1 MVDTAPARSAARP
14 AGAAAPTDADA
25 APAPGVVTEGAPK
38 PDATGDP
45 AGGTPTAGTDTDVQI
60 DVAVVQQL
68 LLGRWADDRRISRRL
83 ALDPAMH
90 KIEGMAYADARAR
103 TLDQLRIL
111 VDAGAIQRPYPEEFG
126 GQSNHGG
133 NLAAFEELTTA
144 DPSMQ
149 IKAGVQWGLFGSAV
163 HHLGTERNHR
173 EFLPGIVSFD
183 VPGCFAMT
191 ETGHGSDVQSIA
203 TRATY
208 DPETQEFEMHTPFRG
223 AWKDY
228 IGNAAL
234 HGKAA
239 VVFAKLVTQGV
250 DHGVHAFYV
259 PLRDADGAFLPGV
272 GGEDD
277 GYKGGLNG
285 IDNGRL
291 HFDHVRVPRTNL
303 LNRYGDVAE
312 DGTYSSPI
320 ASPGRRFFTMLGT
333 LVQGRVSLDGAAV
346 VAQKIGLQIALTY
359 AAQRRQF
366 PTGDGTEGVLLDY
379 GRHQRR
385 LIPRLATVFAQS
397 FAHEQ
402 LLRTFDDVFSG
413 RQDTPERR
421 EDLETQAA
429 AFKSMSTWSALDAL
443 QECREACGGA
453 GFLAENR
460 LTGLRAD
467 LDVYVTFEGDNT
479 VLLQLVGK
487 RLLTEFRAKAPKDPA
502 ATARFAA
509 SIAAGKLADA
519 SGVRRIGQSV
529 ADRGSLARSVADLRD
544 AGSQRAL
551 LAGRVETM
559 VAEIGMRLASAGKDR
574 ARAARLLNRSQHELI
589 EAAKAHAEL
598 MQWDAFADALEQVP
612 EGDTRRVLVWLRDL
626 FALGLLE
633 QHLDWYLVHGRL
645 SAQRA
650 RAVSAGVDR
659 LVARLRPIVPR
670 LLETFGY
677 EDGHVRA
684 PIALGEEQARQD
696 EAAAWFAAEA
706 AAGRL
711 PEQEKKPRA

>member
-1 MVDTAPARSAARP
+1 MVDTAPVHSTNTP
-14 AGAAAPTDADA
+14 KADA
-25 APAPGVVTEGAPK
+25 A
-38 PDATGDP
+38 GDP
-45 AGGTPTAGTDTDVQI
+45 AAGTPAGGTDTDVRI
-60 DVAVVQQL
+60 DVDLLAEH
-68 LLGRWADDRRISRRL
+68 LLGRWAEDRRISRQL

-90 KIEGMAYADARAR
+90 KIEGMPYADARGR
-103 TLDQLRIL
+103 TLDQLRTL

-133 NLAAFEELTTA
+133 NLAAFEELVTA

-203 TRATY
+203 TTATY
-208 DPETQEFEMHTPFRG
+208 DPDAQEFEIHTPFRG

-259 PLRDADGAFLPGV
+259 PLRDADGTFLPGV

-397 FAHEQ
+397 FAHEK

-413 RQDTPERR
+413 REDTPQRR

-429 AFKSMSTWSALDAL
+429 AFKSMSTWSALDTL

-487 RLLTEFRAKAPKDPA
+487 RLLTDFRARAPKDPA
-502 ATARFAA
+502 STAKFVASQAAT
-509 SIAAGKLADA
+509 KLADA
-519 SGVRRIGQSV
+519 TGIRRLGQAV
-529 ADRGSLARSVADLRD
+529 ADRGSLAASVTDLQDAKTQRD
-544 AGSQRAL
+544 L
-551 LAGRVETM
+551 LAGRVDTM
-559 VAEIGMRLASAGKDR
+559 VTEIGLRLASAGKDR
-574 ARAARLLNRSQHELI
+574 ARGALLLNRSQHELI

-598 MQWDAFADALEQVP
+598 MQWDAFTEAIDEVP
-612 EGDTRRVLVWLRDL
+612 PGDTRRVLVWLRDL

-633 QHLDWYLVHGRL
+633 QHLDWYLMHGRIT
-645 SAQRA
+645 AQRA
-650 RAVSAGVDR
+650 RAVSAYIDR
-659 LVARLRPIVPR
+659 LVARVRPVIPQ
-670 LLETFGY
+670 LLESFGY
-677 EDGHVRA
+677 EPGHVRA

-696 EAAAWFAAEA
+696 EARAWFAAEA

-711 PEQEKKPRA
+711 PEQEKKPRP

>member
-1 MVDTAPARSAARP
+1 MVDTAPAPDTRTTP
-14 AGAAAPTDADA
+14 GTPKADA
-25 APAPGVVTEGAPK
+25 A
-38 PDATGDP
+38 GDP
-45 AGGTPTAGTDTDVQI
+45 AAGTPTGGTDTDVRI
-60 DVAVVQQL
+60 DTELLGEL
-68 LLGRWADDRRISRRL
+68 LLGRWAEDRRESRRL

-90 KIEGMAYADARAR
+90 KIEGMPLADHRAR
-103 TLDQLRIL
+103 TLDQLRLL
-111 VDAGAIQRPYPEEFG
+111 VDAGAIQRPYPAEYG
-126 GQSNHGG
+126 GQDNHGG

-149 IKAGVQWGLFGSAV
+149 IKAGVQWGLFASAV

-173 EFLPGIVSFD
+173 EFLPGIVQFD

-203 TRATY
+203 TSATY
-208 DPETQEFEMHTPFRG
+208 DPETQEFVVHTPFRG

-239 VVFAKLVTQGV
+239 VVFAKLVTAGV

-259 PLRDADGAFLPGV
+259 PIRDDAGDFLPGV

-277 GYKGGLNG
+277 GVKGGLNG

-291 HFDHVRVPRTNL
+291 HFDHVRIPRTNL

-359 AAQRRQF
+359 SMQRRQF

-397 FAHEQ
+397 FAHEV

-413 RQDTPERR
+413 REDTPARR

-429 AFKSMSTWSALDAL
+429 AFKSMSTWSALDTL

-460 LTGLRAD
+460 LTGLRSD

-487 RLLTEFRAKAPKDPA
+487 RLLTDFRAKAPKDPTSTAKFVAAQA
-502 ATARFAA
+502 AT
-509 SIAAGKLADA
+509 KLADA
-519 SGVRRIGQSV
+519 SGLRRLGQVVS
-529 ADRGSLARSVADLRD
+529 DRGSLAASVTDLQD
-544 AGSQRAL
+544 PASQRAL
-551 LAGRVETM
+551 LAGRVDTM
-559 VAEIGMRLASAGKDR
+559 VTEIGMRIAAAGKDR

-598 MQWDAFADALEQVP
+598 MQWDAFTNALDEVP

-633 QHLDWYLVHGRL
+633 QHRDWYLMHGRL
-645 SAQRA
+645 TAQRA
-650 RAVSAGVDR
+650 RAVSAYIDR
-659 LVARLRPIVPR
+659 LVARLRPIVPQ
-670 LLETFGY
+670 LLDSFGY
-677 EDGHVRA
+677 EPGHVRA
-684 PIALGEEQARQD
+684 PIALGAEQARQD
-696 EAAAWFAAEA
+696 EARAWYAAEA

>member
-1 MVDTAPARSAARP
+1 MVDTAPAHSTPKASTP
-14 AGAAAPTDADA
+14 KADA
-25 APAPGVVTEGAPK
+25 A
-38 PDATGDP
+38 GDP
-45 AGGTPTAGTDTDVQI
+45 AAGTPVGSTAADVHI
-60 DVAVVQQL
+60 DVDLVAEL
-68 LLGRWADDRRISRRL
+68 LLGRWAEDRRISRRL

-90 KIEGMAYADARAR
+90 KIEGMPYADARSR

-111 VDAGAIQRPYPEEFG
+111 VEAGAIQRPYPAEFG
-126 GQSNHGG
+126 GQDNHGG

-203 TRATY
+203 TSATY
-208 DPETQEFEMHTPFRG
+208 DPETQEFVIHTPFRG

-259 PLRDADGAFLPGV
+259 PIRDAEGTFLPGV

-312 DGTYSSPI
+312 DGTYTSPI

-359 AAQRRQF
+359 AMERRQF

-397 FAHEQ
+397 FAHEK

-413 RQDTPERR
+413 REDTPQRR

-429 AFKSMSTWSALDAL
+429 AFKAMSTWSALDTL

-487 RLLTEFRAKAPKDPA
+487 RLLTEFRARAPKDAASTARFVA
-502 ATARFAA
+502 ATAA
-509 SIAAGKLADA
+509 SKLADA
-519 SGVRRIGQSV
+519 AGIRRLEQTL
-529 ADRGSLARSVADLRD
+529 ADRGSLAASVSDLQD
-544 AGSQRAL
+544 ATTQREL
-551 LAGRVETM
+551 LAGRVDTM
-559 VAEIGMRLASAGKDR
+559 VTEIGMRLASAGKDR
-574 ARAARLLNRSQHELI
+574 ARAAQLLNRSQHELI
-589 EAAKAHAEL
+589 EASKAHAEL
-598 MQWDAFADALEQVP
+598 MQWDAFTDAIDEVP
-612 EGDTRRVLVWLRDL
+612 EGDTRRVLVWLRDM

-645 SAQRA
+645 TAQRA
-650 RAVSAGVDR
+650 RAVSAYIDR
-659 LVARLRPIVPR
+659 LVARVRPVVPQ

-677 EDGHVRA
+677 EPGHVRA
-684 PIALGEEQARQD
+684 PIALGAERARQE
-696 EAAAWFAAEA
+696 EARAWSAAEA

-711 PEQEKKPRA
+711 PEQEKKPRP

>member
-1 MVDTAPARSAARP
+1 MVDTAPVHSTNTP
-14 AGAAAPTDADA
+14 KADA
-25 APAPGVVTEGAPK
+25 A
-38 PDATGDP
+38 GDP
-45 AGGTPTAGTDTDVQI
+45 AAGTPAGGTDTDVRI
-60 DVAVVQQL
+60 DVDLLAEH
-68 LLGRWADDRRISRRL
+68 LLGRWAEDRRISRRL

-90 KIEGMAYADARAR
+90 KIEGMPYADARGR
-103 TLDQLRIL
+103 TLDQLRTL
-111 VDAGAIQRPYPEEFG
+111 VDAGAIQRPYPAEFG

-133 NLAAFEELTTA
+133 NLAAFEELVTA

-203 TRATY
+203 TTATY
-208 DPETQEFEMHTPFRG
+208 DPDTQEFEIHTPFRG

-312 DGTYSSPI
+312 DGTYSSSI

-366 PTGDGTEGVLLDY
+366 PTGDGTEGFLLDY

-397 FAHEQ
+397 FAHEK

-413 RQDTPERR
+413 REDTPQRR

-429 AFKSMSTWSALDAL
+429 AFKSMSTWSALDTL

-487 RLLTEFRAKAPKDPA
+487 RLLTDFRAKAPKDPA
-502 ATARFAA
+502 STAKFVAAQAAT
-509 SIAAGKLADA
+509 KLADA
-519 SGVRRIGQSV
+519 TGIRRLGQAV
-529 ADRGSLARSVADLRD
+529 ADRGSLAASVTDLQDAKTQRD
-544 AGSQRAL
+544 L
-551 LAGRVETM
+551 LAGRVDTM
-559 VAEIGMRLASAGKDR
+559 VTEIGLRLASAGQDR
-574 ARAARLLNRSQHELI
+574 ARGALLLNRSQHELI

-598 MQWDAFADALEQVP
+598 MQWDAFTEAIDEVP
-612 EGDTRRVLVWLRDL
+612 PGDTRRVLVWLRDL

-633 QHLDWYLVHGRL
+633 QHLDWYLMHGRIT
-645 SAQRA
+645 AQRA
-650 RAVSAGVDR
+650 RAVSAYIDR
-659 LVARLRPIVPR
+659 LVSRVRPVIPQ
-670 LLETFGY
+670 LLDSFGY
-677 EDGHVRA
+677 EPGHVRA

-696 EAAAWFAAEA
+696 EARAWFAAEA

-711 PEQEKKPRA
+711 PEQEKKPRP

>member
-1 MVDTAPARSAARP
+1 MVDTAPVHSTNTP
-14 AGAAAPTDADA
+14 KADA
-25 APAPGVVTEGAPK
+25 H
-38 PDATGDP
+38 GDP
-45 AGGTPTAGTDTDVQI
+45 AAGTPTGGTDTDVRI
-60 DVAVVQQL
+60 DVDLLAEH
-68 LLGRWADDRRISRRL
+68 LLGRWAEDRRISRRL
-83 ALDPAMH
+83 ALDPALH
-90 KIEGMAYADARAR
+90 KIEGQPVPEHRAR
-103 TLDQLRIL
+103 VLDQLRIL
-111 VDAGAIQRPYPEEFG
+111 VDAGAIQRPYPAEFG
-126 GQSNHGG
+126 GADNHGG
-133 NLAAFEELTTA
+133 NLAAFEELVTA

-149 IKAGVQWGLFGSAV
+149 IKAGVQWGLFASAV

-173 EFLPGIVSFD
+173 EFLPGIIAFD

-203 TRATY
+203 TSATY
-208 DPETQEFEMHTPFRG
+208 DAETQEFVVHTPFRG

-239 VVFAKLVTQGV
+239 VVFAKLVTAGV

-259 PLRDADGAFLPGV
+259 PLRDADGGFLPGV

-277 GYKGGLNG
+277 GVKGGLNG

-291 HFDHVRVPRTNL
+291 WFDHVRIPRTNL

-366 PTGDGTEGVLLDY
+366 PAGDGTEGVLLDY

-397 FAHEQ
+397 FAHEK

-413 RQDTPERR
+413 REDTPERR

-429 AFKSMSTWSALDAL
+429 AFKSLSTWSALDTL
-443 QECREACGGA
+443 QEAREACGGA

-502 ATARFAA
+502 ATAKFVAA
-509 SIAAGKLADA
+509 QAATKLADA
-519 SGVRRIGQSV
+519 TGLRRIGQAV
-529 ADRGSLARSVADLRD
+529 ADRGSLAASVTDLQDPRVQRD
-544 AGSQRAL
+544 L
-551 LAGRVETM
+551 LAGRVDTM
-559 VAEIGMRLASAGKDR
+559 VTEIGMRLASAGKDR
-574 ARAARLLNRSQHELI
+574 ARGALLLNRSQHELI
-589 EAAKAHAEL
+589 EAATAHAQL
-598 MQWDAFADALEQVP
+598 MQWDAFTDAIDEVP

-633 QHLDWYLVHGRL
+633 DHLDWYLLHGRIT
-645 SAQRA
+645 AQRA
-650 RAVSAGVDR
+650 RAVSAYIDR
-659 LVARLRPIVPR
+659 LVARVRPVVPQ
-670 LLETFGY
+670 LLDSFGY
-677 EDGHVRA
+677 ESGHVRA
-684 PIALGEEQARQD
+684 PIALGAEQARQD
-696 EAAAWFAAEA
+696 EARAWFAAEA

-711 PEQEKKPRA
+711 PEQEKKPKP

>member
-1 MVDTAPARSAARP
+1 MVDTAPAHSTPKASTP
-14 AGAAAPTDADA
+14 KADA
-25 APAPGVVTEGAPK
+25 A
-38 PDATGDP
+38 GDP
-45 AGGTPTAGTDTDVQI
+45 AAGTPVGSTAAGVRIDTDL
-60 DVAVVQQL
+60 VAEL
-68 LLGRWADDRRISRRL
+68 LLGRWAEDRRISRRL

-90 KIEGMAYADARAR
+90 KIEGMPYADARSR

-111 VDAGAIQRPYPEEFG
+111 VEAGAIQRPYPPEFG
-126 GQSNHGG
+126 GQDNHGG

-173 EFLPGIVSFD
+173 EFLPGIVSFE

-203 TRATY
+203 TSATY
-208 DPETQEFEMHTPFRG
+208 DPDTQEFVIHTPFRG

-234 HGKAA
+234 HGRAA

-259 PLRDADGAFLPGV
+259 PIRDTEGVFLPGV

-359 AAQRRQF
+359 AMERRQF

-397 FAHEQ
+397 FAHEK

-413 RQDTPERR
+413 REDTPQRR

-429 AFKSMSTWSALDAL
+429 AFKAMSTWSALDTL

-487 RLLTEFRAKAPKDPA
+487 RLLTEFRSRAPKDAASTARFVA
-502 ATARFAA
+502 ATAA
-509 SIAAGKLADA
+509 SKLADA
-519 SGVRRIGQSV
+519 AGIRRLEQTL
-529 ADRGSLARSVADLRD
+529 ADRGSLAASVTDLQD
-544 AGSQRAL
+544 PVTQREL
-551 LAGRVETM
+551 LAGRVDTM
-559 VAEIGMRLASAGKDR
+559 VTEIGMRIARAGKDR
-574 ARAARLLNRSQHELI
+574 ERAALLLNRSQHELI
-589 EAAKAHAEL
+589 EASKAHAEL
-598 MQWDAFADALEQVP
+598 MQWDAFTEALDEVP

-645 SAQRA
+645 TAQRA
-650 RAVSAGVDR
+650 RAVSAYIDR
-659 LVARLRPIVPR
+659 LVARVRPIVPQ
-670 LLETFGY
+670 LLETFAY
-677 EDGHVRA
+677 EPGHVRA
-684 PIALGEEQARQD
+684 PIALGAERERQEEAR
-696 EAAAWFAAEA
+696 AWFAAEA

-711 PEQEKKPRA
+711 PEQEKKPRP

>member
-1 MVDTAPARSAARP
+1 MVDTAPVHS
-14 AGAAAPTDADA
+14 TN
-25 APAPGVVTEGAPK
+25 TPK
-38 PDATGDP
+38 ADATGDP
-45 AGGTPTAGTDTDVQI
+45 AAGTPVGGTDTDVRI
-60 DVAVVQQL
+60 DVDL
-68 LLGRWADDRRISRRL
+68 LGEHLLGRWAEDRRISRRL

-90 KIEGMAYADARAR
+90 KVEGMPYADARAR

-126 GQSNHGG
+126 GSSNHGG

-173 EFLPGIVSFD
+173 EFLPGIVSFE

-208 DPETQEFEMHTPFRG
+208 DPDTEEFEIHTPFRG

-239 VVFAKLVTQGV
+239 VVFAKLVTKGV

-303 LNRYGDVAE
+303 LNRYGDVAA

-359 AAQRRQF
+359 AAERRQF

-397 FAHEQ
+397 FAHEK

-413 RQDTPERR
+413 REDTPQRR

-429 AFKSMSTWSALDAL
+429 AFKSMSTWSALDTL

-487 RLLTEFRAKAPKDPA
+487 RLLTDFRAKAPKDAASTAKFVAAQA
-502 ATARFAA
+502 AT
-509 SIAAGKLADA
+509 KLADA
-519 SGVRRIGQSV
+519 TGIRRLGQTV
-529 ADRGSLARSVADLRD
+529 ADRGSLAASVTDLQDASTQRD
-544 AGSQRAL
+544 L
-551 LAGRVETM
+551 LAGRVDTM
-559 VAEIGMRLASAGKDR
+559 VTEIGMRLASAGKDR

-598 MQWDAFADALEQVP
+598 MQWEAFTEAIDEVP
-612 EGDTRRVLVWLRDL
+612 PGDTRRVLVWLRDL

-633 QHLDWYLVHGRL
+633 QHLDWYLMHGRIT
-645 SAQRA
+645 AQRA
-650 RAVSAGVDR
+650 RAVSAYIDR
-659 LVARLRPIVPR
+659 LVARVRPVIPQ
-670 LLETFGY
+670 LLDSFGY
-677 EDGHVRA
+677 EPGHVRA
-684 PIALGEEQARQD
+684 PIALGAEQARQD
-696 EAAAWFAAEA
+696 EARAWFAAEA

-711 PEQEKKPRA
+711 PAPEKKPRA

>member
-1 MVDTAPARSAARP
+1 MVDTASAQHTGTP
-14 AGAAAPTDADA
+14 KTKQDAGARTSTNTS
-25 APAPGVVTEGAPK
+25 PGTS
-38 PDATGDP
+38 TS
-45 AGGTPTAGTDTDVQI
+45 TNTDVRI
-60 DVAVVQQL
+60 DVDMVETL
-68 LLGRWADDRRISRRL
+68 LLGRWAEDRRISRRL
-83 ALDPAMH
+83 VLDPALH
-90 KIEGMAYADARAR
+90 KTEGLNTIEHRARAFE
-103 TLDQLRIL
+103 QLQIL
-111 VDAGAIQRPYPEEFG
+111 VDAGAIQRPYPRELG
-126 GQSNHGG
+126 GQANHGG
-133 NLAAFEELTTA
+133 NLAAFEEITTA
-144 DPSMQ
+144 DPSLQ

-163 HHLGTERNHR
+163 HHLGTARNHE
-173 EFLPGIVSFD
+173 EFLPGIIGFD

-191 ETGHGSDVQSIA
+191 ETGHGSDVQNIA
-203 TRATY
+203 TSATY
-208 DPETQEFEMHTPFRG
+208 DPATQEFVVHTPFRG

-259 PLRDADGAFLPGV
+259 PLRDDDGAFLPGV

-277 GYKGGLNG
+277 GVKGGLNG

-291 HFDHVRVPRTNL
+291 HFNHVRIPRTNL

-320 ASPGRRFFTMLGT
+320 GSPGRRFFTMLGT

-359 AAQRRQF
+359 AMQRRQF
-366 PTGDGTEGVLLDY
+366 PTAGGVEGVLLDY

-413 RQDTPERR
+413 RADTPERR

-429 AFKSMSTWSALDAL
+429 AFKSLSTWSALDTL

-460 LTGLRAD
+460 LTSLRAD

-487 RLLTEFRAKAPKDPA
+487 RLLTDFRKRAPRD
-502 ATARFAA
+502 AA
-509 SIAAGKLADA
+509 STAKFVAAQVGVKLADA
-519 SGVRRIGQSV
+519 SGIRRLGQTV
-529 ADRGSLARSVADLRD
+529 ADRGSLAASVTDLHD
-544 AGSQRAL
+544 PATQRAL
-551 LAGRVETM
+551 LAGRVDTM
-559 VAEIGMRLASAGKDR
+559 VTEIGLRLNTAGKDR
-574 ARAARLLNRSQHELI
+574 ARQAVLLNRSQHELI
-589 EAAKAHAEL
+589 EAARAHAEL
-598 MQWDAFADALEQVP
+598 MQWDAFTEALAAVP

-633 QHLDWYLVHGRL
+633 QHLDWHLVHGRL

-650 RAVSAGVDR
+650 RAVSASIDR
-659 LVARLRPIVPR
+659 LVARLRPVVPQ

-677 EDGHVRA
+677 EPGHVRA

-696 EAAAWFAAEA
+696 EARAWFAAEA

>member
-1 MVDTAPARSAARP
+1 MVDTAPTTRP
-14 AGAAAPTDADA
+14 TRATTAAGAPAAGAPKADAAGDPAAGTPVAGTDADLH
-25 APAPGVVTEGAPK
+25 
-38 PDATGDP
+38 
-45 AGGTPTAGTDTDVQI
+45 I
-60 DVAVVQQL
+60 DVDLLAEH
-68 LLGRWADDRRISRRL
+68 LLGRWAEDRRISRKL
-83 ALDPAMH
+83 VLDPALH
-90 KIEGMAYADARAR
+90 KVEGLTNADHRARAF
-103 TLDQLRIL
+103 DQLRIL
-111 VDAGAIQRPYPEEFG
+111 QEAGAIQRPYPPEFG
-126 GQSNHGG
+126 GHDNHGG

-144 DPSMQ
+144 DPSLQ

-173 EFLPGIVSFD
+173 EFLPGIIDFD

-203 TRATY
+203 TSATY
-208 DPETQEFEMHTPFRG
+208 DPDTQEFVVHTPFRG

-239 VVFAKLVTQGV
+239 VVFAKLVTRGV

-259 PLRDADGAFLPGV
+259 PLRDDDGAFLPGV

-277 GYKGGLNG
+277 GVKGGLNG

-320 ASPGRRFFTMLGT
+320 DSPGRRFFTMLGT

-359 AAQRRQF
+359 AMQRRQF
-366 PTGDGTEGVLLDY
+366 PTDGGDEGVLLDY

-413 RQDTPERR
+413 RLDTPERR

-429 AFKSMSTWSALDAL
+429 AFKSMSTWYALDTL

-460 LTGLRAD
+460 LTSLRAD

-487 RLLTEFRAKAPKDPA
+487 RLLTDFRKRAPRDATSTAKFVA
-502 ATARFAA
+502 AQVGA
-509 SIAAGKLADA
+509 KLADA
-519 SGVRRIGQSV
+519 SGIRRLGQT
-529 ADRGSLARSVADLRD
+529 AKDRGSLAASVADLRD
-544 AGSQRAL
+544 PSVQREL
-551 LAGRVETM
+551 LAGRVDSM
-559 VAEIGMRLASAGKDR
+559 VTEIGMRLATAGKDR
-574 ARAARLLNRSQHELI
+574 ARAAKLLNRSQHELI

-598 MQWDAFADALEQVP
+598 MQWDAFTAAIDEVAP
-612 EGDTRRVLVWLRDL
+612 GDTRRVLVWLRDL

-633 QHLDWYLVHGRL
+633 SHLEWYLMHGRL

-650 RAVSAGVDR
+650 RAVSAYMDR
-659 LVARLRPIVPR
+659 LIARLRPLVPQ
-670 LLETFGY
+670 LLDTFGY
-677 EDGHVRA
+677 EPGHVRA

-696 EAAAWFAAEA
+696 EAHAWFAAER

>member
-1 MVDTAPARSAARP
+1 MVDTASAQH
-14 AGAAAPTDADA
+14 T
-25 APAPGVVTEGAPK
+25 
-38 PDATGDP
+38 
-45 AGGTPTAGTDTDVQI
+45 GTPKTKRDAGEDTNNSTNTSKNNNSARTSTNTDVRI
-60 DVAVVQQL
+60 DVDMVETL
-68 LLGRWADDRRISRRL
+68 LLGRWAEDRRISRRL
-83 ALDPAMH
+83 VLDPALH
-90 KIEGMAYADARAR
+90 KTEGLGTIEHRARAFE
-103 TLDQLRIL
+103 QLQIL
-111 VDAGAIQRPYPEEFG
+111 VDAGAIQRPYPRELG
-126 GQSNHGG
+126 GQDNHGG
-133 NLAAFEELTTA
+133 NLAAFEEITTA
-144 DPSMQ
+144 DPSLQ

-163 HHLGTERNHR
+163 HHLGTARNHE
-173 EFLPGIVSFD
+173 EFLPGIIGFD

-191 ETGHGSDVQSIA
+191 ETGHGSDVQNIA
-203 TRATY
+203 TSATY
-208 DPETQEFEMHTPFRG
+208 DPATQEFVVHTPFRG

-259 PLRDADGAFLPGV
+259 PLRDDDGAFLPGV

-277 GYKGGLNG
+277 GVKGGLNG

-291 HFDHVRVPRTNL
+291 HFDHVRIPRTNL

-320 ASPGRRFFTMLGT
+320 GSPGRRFFTMLGT

-359 AAQRRQF
+359 AMQRRQF
-366 PTGDGTEGVLLDY
+366 PTAGGVEGVLLDY

-413 RQDTPERR
+413 RADTPERR

-429 AFKSMSTWSALDAL
+429 AFKSLSTWSALDTL

-460 LTGLRAD
+460 LTSLRAD

-487 RLLTEFRAKAPKDPA
+487 RLLTDFRKRAPRD
-502 ATARFAA
+502 AA
-509 SIAAGKLADA
+509 STAKFVAAQVGVKLADA
-519 SGVRRIGQSV
+519 SGIRRLGQTV
-529 ADRGSLARSVADLRD
+529 ADRGSLAASVTDLHD
-544 AGSQRAL
+544 PATQRAL
-551 LAGRVETM
+551 LAGRVDTM
-559 VAEIGMRLASAGKDR
+559 VTEIGLRLNTAGKDR
-574 ARAARLLNRSQHELI
+574 ARQAVLLNRSQHELI
-589 EAAKAHAEL
+589 EAARAHAEL
-598 MQWDAFADALEQVP
+598 MQWDAFTEALDAVP

-633 QHLDWYLVHGRL
+633 QHLDWHLVHGRL

-650 RAVSAGVDR
+650 RAVSASIDR
-659 LVARLRPIVPR
+659 LVARLRPVVPQ
-670 LLETFGY
+670 LIETFGY
-677 EDGHVRA
+677 EPGHVRA

-696 EAAAWFAAEA
+696 EARAWFAAEA

>member
-1 MVDTAPARSAARP
+1 MVDIAPDRTSS
-14 AGAAAPTDADA
+14 TS
-25 APAPGVVTEGAPK
+25 APK
-38 PDATGDP
+38 PDAHGDP
-45 AGGTPTAGTDTDVQI
+45 AAGAPTGGTDTDVRL
-60 DVAVVQQL
+60 DVDLLAQH
-68 LLGRWADDRRISRRL
+68 LLGRWAEDRRISRRL
-83 ALDPAMH
+83 ALDPDMQ
-90 KIEGMAYADARAR
+90 KIEGQPVPEHRARAFG
-103 TLDQLRIL
+103 QLQVL
-111 VDAGAIQRPYPEEFG
+111 VDEGAIQRPYPEEFG

-133 NLAAFEELTTA
+133 NIAAFEELTTA
-144 DPSMQ
+144 DPSLQ

-173 EFLPGIVSFD
+173 EFLPGIISLE

-203 TRATY
+203 TTATY
-208 DPETQEFEMHTPFRG
+208 DPATEEFVVHTPFRG

-228 IGNAAL
+228 IGNAAID
-234 HGKAA
+234 GRAA

-277 GYKGGLNG
+277 GVKGGLNG

-291 HFDHVRVPRTNL
+291 HFDRVRIPRTNL
-303 LNRYGDVAE
+303 LNRYGDVAA
-312 DGTYSSPI
+312 DGTYTSPI
-320 ASPGRRFFTMLGT
+320 PSPGRRFFTMLGT

-346 VAQKIGLQIALTY
+346 VAQKLGLQIALTY
-359 AAQRRQF
+359 AMQRRQF

-397 FAHEQ
+397 FAHER

-413 RQDTPERR
+413 REDTPERR

-429 AFKSMSTWSALDAL
+429 AFKSLSTWTALDTL

-460 LTGLRAD
+460 ITGLRAD

-487 RLLTEFRAKAPKDPA
+487 RLLTEFRARAPKDAASTAKFVATQA
-502 ATARFAA
+502 AT
-509 SIAAGKLADA
+509 KLADA
-519 SGVRRIGQSV
+519 SGLRRLGQTV
-529 ADRGSLARSVADLRD
+529 VDRGSLAASVTDLRD
-544 AGSQRAL
+544 PRTQRDL

-559 VAEIGMRLASAGKDR
+559 VAGIGMRIARAGKDR
-574 ARAARLLNRSQHELI
+574 AKAALLLNRSQHELI
-589 EAAKAHAEL
+589 EASRAHAEL
-598 MQWDAFADALEQVP
+598 MQWEAFTDAIDEVP

-633 QHLDWYLVHGRL
+633 QHLEWYLMNGRL

-650 RAVSAGVDR
+650 RAVSAYIDR
-659 LVARLRPIVPR
+659 LVARLRPVVPQ
-670 LLETFGY
+670 LLASFGY
-677 EDGHVRA
+677 EQGHVRA
-684 PIALGEEQARQD
+684 AIASGAEQERQD
-696 EAAAWFAAEA
+696 EARAWVAAER

-711 PEQEKKPRA
+711 PEQEKKPRP

>member
-1 MVDTAPARSAARP
+1 MVDTAPARPSS
-14 AGAAAPTDADA
+14 TTA
-25 APAPGVVTEGAPK
+25 APATDAPN
-38 PDATGDP
+38 ASAAGDP
-45 AGGTPTAGTDTDVQI
+45 AAGTPVGSTDTDVRI
-60 DVAVVQQL
+60 DTTLLGEL
-68 LLGRWADDRRISRRL
+68 LLGRWAEDRRISRRL
-83 ALDPAMH
+83 TKDPAVH
-90 KIEGMAYADARAR
+90 KIEGQPVPEHRARA
-103 TLDQLRIL
+103 LEQLRIL
-111 VDAGAIQRPYPEEFG
+111 VDAGAIQRPYPLEFG
-126 GQSNHGG
+126 GQENHGG

-144 DPSMQ
+144 DPSLQ

-173 EFLPGIVSFD
+173 EFLPGIIRFD

-203 TRATY
+203 TTATY
-208 DPETQEFEMHTPFRG
+208 DPATQEFVVHTPFRG

-234 HGKAA
+234 HGRAA
-239 VVFAKLVTQGV
+239 VVFAKLVTAGV

-259 PLRDADGAFLPGV
+259 PLRDDEGAFLPGV

-277 GYKGGLNG
+277 GVKGGLNG

-291 HFDHVRVPRTNL
+291 WFDHVRVPRTNL

-359 AAQRRQF
+359 AMERRQF
-366 PTGDGTEGVLLDY
+366 PTGGGDEGVLLDY

-397 FAHEQ
+397 FAHEK

-413 RQDTPERR
+413 REDTPQRR

-429 AFKSMSTWSALDAL
+429 AFKSMSTWSALDTL

-479 VLLQLVGK
+479 ILLQLVGK
-487 RLLTEFRAKAPKDPA
+487 RLLTDFRARAPRDPA
-502 ATARFAA
+502 STARFVAA
-509 SIAAGKLADA
+509 QAAAKLADA
-519 SGVRRIGQSV
+519 SGLRRLGQTV
-529 ADRGSLARSVADLRD
+529 ADRGSLAASVTDLQDPRT
-544 AGSQRAL
+544 QREL
-551 LAGRVETM
+551 LQGRVDTM
-559 VAEIGMRLASAGKDR
+559 VTEIGLRLASAGKDR
-574 ARAARLLNRSQHELI
+574 AKAAKLLNRSQHELI

-598 MQWDAFADALEQVP
+598 MQWEAFTDAIEEVAP
-612 EGDTRRVLVWLRDL
+612 GDTRRTLVWLRDL

-633 QHLDWYLVHGRL
+633 QHLDWYLLHGRL
-645 SAQRA
+645 SAQRG
-650 RAVSAGVDR
+650 RAVSAYVDR
-659 LVARLRPIVPR
+659 LVARIRPIVPQ
-670 LLETFGY
+670 LIESFGY
-677 EDGHVRA
+677 APEHVRA
-684 PIALGEEQARQD
+684 PIALGEERARQE

-711 PEQEKKPRA
+711 PEQEKKPQP

>member
-1 MVDTAPARSAARP
+1 MVDTASAQH
-14 AGAAAPTDADA
+14 T
-25 APAPGVVTEGAPK
+25 
-38 PDATGDP
+38 
-45 AGGTPTAGTDTDVQI
+45 GTPKTKRDAGEDTNNSTNTSKNNNSARTSTNTDVRI
-60 DVAVVQQL
+60 DVDMVETL
-68 LLGRWADDRRISRRL
+68 LLGRWAEDRRISRRL
-83 ALDPAMH
+83 VLDPALH
-90 KIEGMAYADARAR
+90 KTEGLGTIEHRARAFE
-103 TLDQLRIL
+103 QLQIL
-111 VDAGAIQRPYPEEFG
+111 VDAGAIQRPYPRELG
-126 GQSNHGG
+126 GQDNHGG
-133 NLAAFEELTTA
+133 NLAAFEEITTA
-144 DPSMQ
+144 DPSLQ

-163 HHLGTERNHR
+163 HHLGTARNHE
-173 EFLPGIVSFD
+173 EFLPGIIGFD

-191 ETGHGSDVQSIA
+191 ETGHGSDVQNIA
-203 TRATY
+203 TSATY
-208 DPETQEFEMHTPFRG
+208 DPATQEFVVHTPFRG

-259 PLRDADGAFLPGV
+259 PLRDDDGAFLPGV

-277 GYKGGLNG
+277 GVKGGLNG

-291 HFDHVRVPRTNL
+291 HFDHVRIPRTNL

-320 ASPGRRFFTMLGT
+320 DSPGRRFFTMLGT

-359 AAQRRQF
+359 AMQRRQF
-366 PTGDGTEGVLLDY
+366 PTAGGVEGVLLDY

-413 RQDTPERR
+413 RADTPERR

-429 AFKSMSTWSALDAL
+429 AFKSLSTWSALDTL

-460 LTGLRAD
+460 LTSLRAD

-487 RLLTEFRAKAPKDPA
+487 RLLTDFRKRAPRD
-502 ATARFAA
+502 AA
-509 SIAAGKLADA
+509 STAKFVAAQVGVKLADA
-519 SGVRRIGQSV
+519 SGIRRLGQTV
-529 ADRGSLARSVADLRD
+529 ADRGSLAASVTDLHD
-544 AGSQRAL
+544 PATQRAL
-551 LAGRVETM
+551 LAGRVDTM
-559 VAEIGMRLASAGKDR
+559 VTEIGLRLNTAGKDR
-574 ARAARLLNRSQHELI
+574 ARQAVLLNRSQHELI
-589 EAAKAHAEL
+589 EAARAHAEL
-598 MQWDAFADALEQVP
+598 MQWDAFTEALDAVP

-633 QHLDWYLVHGRL
+633 QHLDWHLVHGRL

-650 RAVSAGVDR
+650 RAVSASIDR
-659 LVARLRPIVPR
+659 LVARLRPVVPQ
-670 LLETFGY
+670 LIETFGY
-677 EDGHVRA
+677 EPGHVRA

-696 EAAAWFAAEA
+696 EARAWFAAEA

>member
-1 MVDTAPARSAARP
+1 MVDTAPVHS
-14 AGAAAPTDADA
+14 TN
-25 APAPGVVTEGAPK
+25 TPK
-38 PDATGDP
+38 ADATGDP
-45 AGGTPTAGTDTDVQI
+45 AAGTPVGGTDTDVRI
-60 DVAVVQQL
+60 DVDL
-68 LLGRWADDRRISRRL
+68 LGEHLLGRWAEDRRISRRL

-90 KIEGMAYADARAR
+90 KVEGMPYADARAR

-126 GQSNHGG
+126 GSSNHGG

-173 EFLPGIVSFD
+173 EFLPGIVSFE

-208 DPETQEFEMHTPFRG
+208 DPDTEEFEIHTPFRG

-239 VVFAKLVTQGV
+239 VVFAKLVTKGV

-303 LNRYGDVAE
+303 LNRYGDVAA

-359 AAQRRQF
+359 AAERRQF

-397 FAHEQ
+397 FAHEK

-413 RQDTPERR
+413 REDTPQRR

-429 AFKSMSTWSALDAL
+429 AFKSMSTWSALDTL

-487 RLLTEFRAKAPKDPA
+487 RLLTDFRAKAPKDAASTAKFVAAQA
-502 ATARFAA
+502 AT
-509 SIAAGKLADA
+509 KLADA
-519 SGVRRIGQSV
+519 TGIRRLGQTV
-529 ADRGSLARSVADLRD
+529 ADRGSLAASVTDLQDASTQRD
-544 AGSQRAL
+544 L
-551 LAGRVETM
+551 LAGRVDTM
-559 VAEIGMRLASAGKDR
+559 VTEIGMRLASAGKDR

-598 MQWDAFADALEQVP
+598 MQWEAFTEAIDEVP
-612 EGDTRRVLVWLRDL
+612 PGDTRRVLVWLRDL

-633 QHLDWYLVHGRL
+633 QHLDWYLMHGRIT
-645 SAQRA
+645 AQRA
-650 RAVSAGVDR
+650 RAVSAYIDR
-659 LVARLRPIVPR
+659 LVARVRPVIPQ
-670 LLETFGY
+670 LLDSFGY
-677 EDGHVRA
+677 EPGHVRA
-684 PIALGEEQARQD
+684 PIALGAEQTRQD
-696 EAAAWFAAEA
+696 EARAWFAAEA

>member
-1 MVDTAPARSAARP
+1 MVDTAPVPS
-14 AGAAAPTDADA
+14 TDTPKADA
-25 APAPGVVTEGAPK
+25 V
-38 PDATGDP
+38 GDP
-45 AGGTPTAGTDTDVQI
+45 AAGTPAGGTDTDVRI
-60 DVAVVQQL
+60 DVDLLAEL
-68 LLGRWADDRRISRRL
+68 LLGRWAEDRRASREL
-83 ALDPAMH
+83 TLDPAMH
-90 KIEGMAYADARAR
+90 KVEGLPVAEHRARA
-103 TLDQLRIL
+103 LDQLRLL

-133 NLAAFEELTTA
+133 NLAAFEELVTA

-173 EFLPGIVSFD
+173 EFLPGIVALD

-203 TRATY
+203 TTATY
-208 DPETQEFEMHTPFRG
+208 DPASQEFEIHTPFRG

-234 HGKAA
+234 HGRAA
-239 VVFAKLVTQGV
+239 VVFAKLVTAGV

-259 PLRDADGAFLPGV
+259 PIRDDDGAFLPGV

-277 GYKGGLNG
+277 GVKGGLNG
-285 IDNGRL
+285 VDNGRL

-359 AAQRRQF
+359 AVQRRQF

-397 FAHEQ
+397 FAHEK

-413 RQDTPERR
+413 REDTPQRR

-429 AFKSMSTWSALDAL
+429 AFKSMSTWAALDTL

-460 LTGLRAD
+460 ITGLRAD

-487 RLLTEFRAKAPKDPA
+487 RLLTDFRARAPKDPA
-502 ATARFAA
+502 STAKFVAAQAAT
-509 SIAAGKLADA
+509 KLADA
-519 SGVRRIGQSV
+519 TGIRRIGQAVS
-529 ADRGSLARSVADLRD
+529 DRGSLAASVADLQD
-544 AGSQRAL
+544 TKTQREL
-551 LAGRVETM
+551 LAGRVDTM
-559 VAEIGMRLASAGKDR
+559 VTEIGMRLASAGKDR
-574 ARAARLLNRSQHELI
+574 ARGALLLNRSQHELI

-598 MQWDAFADALEQVP
+598 MQWEAFTDAIEEVP
-612 EGDTRRVLVWLRDL
+612 DGDTRRVLVWLRDL

-633 QHLDWYLVHGRL
+633 QHLDWYLMHGRIT
-645 SAQRA
+645 AQRA
-650 RAVSAGVDR
+650 RVVSAYTDR
-659 LVARLRPIVPR
+659 LVARLRPVVPQ
-670 LLETFGY
+670 LLDSFGY
-677 EDGHVRA
+677 ESGHVRA
-684 PIALGEEQARQD
+684 PIALGDEQARQD
-696 EAAAWFAAEA
+696 EARAWFASEA

-711 PEQEKKPRA
+711 PEQEKKPRP

>member
-1 MVDTAPARSAARP
+1 MVDTAPVPSTNTP
-14 AGAAAPTDADA
+14 KADA
-25 APAPGVVTEGAPK
+25 SGDPAAGT
-38 PDATGDP
+38 P
-45 AGGTPTAGTDTDVQI
+45 AGGTDTGVRI
-60 DVAVVQQL
+60 DVDLLAEH
-68 LLGRWADDRRISRRL
+68 LLGRWAEDRRASRRL

-90 KIEGMAYADARAR
+90 KIEGMPSAEHRAR
-103 TLDQLRIL
+103 TLDQLRLL
-111 VDAGAIQRPYPEEFG
+111 VEAGAIQRPYPEEIG

-133 NLAAFEELTTA
+133 NLAAFEELATA

-203 TRATY
+203 TTATY
-208 DPETQEFEMHTPFRG
+208 DPATEEFEIHTPFRG

-239 VVFAKLVTQGV
+239 VVFAKLVTHGV

-259 PLRDADGAFLPGV
+259 PLRDDEGAFLPGV

-285 IDNGRL
+285 VDNGRL

-385 LIPRLATVFAQS
+385 LVPRLATVFAQS
-397 FAHEQ
+397 FAHEK

-413 RQDTPERR
+413 REDTPQRR

-429 AFKSMSTWSALDAL
+429 AFKSMSTWSALDTL

-487 RLLTEFRAKAPKDPA
+487 RLLTDFRAKAPKDTASTAKFVASQA
-502 ATARFAA
+502 AT
-509 SIAAGKLADA
+509 KLADA
-519 SGVRRIGQSV
+519 TGIRRIGQAV
-529 ADRGSLARSVADLRD
+529 ADRGSLAASVTDLQD
-544 AGSQRAL
+544 AKTQHDL
-551 LAGRVETM
+551 LAGRVDTM
-559 VAEIGMRLASAGKDR
+559 VTEIGMRLASAGKDR
-574 ARAARLLNRSQHELI
+574 ARGALLLNRSQHELI

-598 MQWDAFADALEQVP
+598 MQWEAFTEAIDEVP

-633 QHLDWYLVHGRL
+633 QHLDWYLMHGRIT
-645 SAQRA
+645 AQRA
-650 RAVSAGVDR
+650 RAVSAYIDR
-659 LVARLRPIVPR
+659 LVARVRPIVPQ
-670 LLETFGY
+670 LLDSFGY
-677 EDGHVRA
+677 EPGHVRA
-684 PIALGEEQARQD
+684 PIALGAEQARQD
-696 EAAAWFAAEA
+696 EARAWFAAEA

-711 PEQEKKPRA
+711 PEQEKKPRP

>member
-1 MVDTAPARSAARP
+1 MVDTAPVTNTGSTGSA
-14 AGAAAPTDADA
+14 GI
-25 APAPGVVTEGAPK
+25 PK
-38 PDATGDP
+38 ADATGDP
-45 AGGTPTAGTDTDVQI
+45 AAGTPKAGTDTDVRI
-60 DVAVVQQL
+60 DVDLLAEH
-68 LLGRWADDRRISRRL
+68 LLGRWAEDRRISRRL
-83 ALDPAMH
+83 VRDPALH
-90 KIEGMAYADARAR
+90 KVEGLTIAEHRARAF
-103 TLDQLRIL
+103 DQLRIL
-111 VDAGAIQRPYPEEFG
+111 QENGAIQRPYPPELG
-126 GQSNHGG
+126 GQDNHGG

-144 DPSMQ
+144 DPSLQ

-173 EFLPGIVSFD
+173 EFLPGIIGFD

-191 ETGHGSDVQSIA
+191 ETGHGSDVQNIA
-203 TRATY
+203 TTATY
-208 DPETQEFEMHTPFRG
+208 DADTQEFVVHTPFRG

-259 PLRDADGAFLPGV
+259 PLRDDDGEFLPGV

-277 GYKGGLNG
+277 GVKGGLNG

-320 ASPGRRFFTMLGT
+320 ESPGRRFFTMLGT

-359 AAQRRQF
+359 AMQRRQF
-366 PTGDGTEGVLLDY
+366 PTGGGEEGVLLDY

-397 FAHEQ
+397 FAHEK

-413 RQDTPERR
+413 RLDTPERR
-421 EDLETQAA
+421 EDLETEAA
-429 AFKSMSTWSALDAL
+429 AFKSMSTWYALDTL

-460 LTGLRAD
+460 LTSLRAD

-487 RLLTEFRAKAPKDPA
+487 RLLTEFRKQAPRD
-502 ATARFAA
+502 AA
-509 SIAAGKLADA
+509 STAKFVAAQVGTKLADA
-519 SGVRRIGQSV
+519 SGIRRLGQT
-529 ADRGSLARSVADLRD
+529 AKDRGSLAASVADLRD
-544 AGSQRAL
+544 PATQRDL
-551 LAGRVETM
+551 LSGRVDTM
-559 VAEIGMRLASAGKDR
+559 VAEIGMRLNTAGKDR
-574 ARAARLLNRSQHELI
+574 ARQALLLNRSQHELI
-589 EAAKAHAEL
+589 EASKAHAEL
-598 MQWDAFADALEQVP
+598 MQWEAFTDAIEEVP
-612 EGDTRRVLVWLRDL
+612 VGDTRRALVWLRDL

-633 QHLDWYLVHGRL
+633 QHLEWYLLHGRL

-650 RAVSAGVDR
+650 RAVSAYIDR
-659 LVARLRPIVPR
+659 LIARIRPLVPQ
-670 LLETFGY
+670 LIESFGY
-677 EDGHVRA
+677 EPEHVRA
-684 PIALGEEQARQD
+684 PIALGAEQRRQD
-696 EAAAWFAAEA
+696 EARAWFAAER

-711 PEQEKKPRA
+711 PEQEKKPRP

>member
-1 MVDTAPARSAARP
+1 MVDTASAQH
-14 AGAAAPTDADA
+14 T
-25 APAPGVVTEGAPK
+25 GAPK
-38 PDATGDP
+38 TKRDAGEGTSSSASKNTSRNDTGANTSKP
-45 AGGTPTAGTDTDVQI
+45 TDVRI
-60 DVAVVQQL
+60 DVDMVETL
-68 LLGRWADDRRISRRL
+68 LLGRWAEDRRISRRL
-83 ALDPAMH
+83 VLDPALH
-90 KIEGMAYADARAR
+90 KTEGLGTIEHRARAF
-103 TLDQLRIL
+103 DQLQIL
-111 VDAGAIQRPYPEEFG
+111 VDAGAIQRPYPRELG
-126 GQSNHGG
+126 GQDNHGG
-133 NLAAFEELTTA
+133 NLAAFEEITTA
-144 DPSMQ
+144 DPSLQ

-163 HHLGTERNHR
+163 HHLGTARNHE
-173 EFLPGIVSFD
+173 EFLPGIIGFD

-191 ETGHGSDVQSIA
+191 ETGHGSDVQNIA
-203 TRATY
+203 TSATY
-208 DPETQEFEMHTPFRG
+208 DPATQEFVVHTPFRG

-239 VVFAKLVTQGV
+239 VVFAKLVTRGI

-259 PLRDADGAFLPGV
+259 PLRDDDGAFLPGV

-277 GYKGGLNG
+277 GVKGGLNG

-291 HFDHVRVPRTNL
+291 HFDHVRIPRTNL

-320 ASPGRRFFTMLGT
+320 DSPGRRFFTMLGT

-359 AAQRRQF
+359 AMQRRQF
-366 PTGDGTEGVLLDY
+366 PTAGGVEGVLLDY

-413 RQDTPERR
+413 RADTPERR

-429 AFKSMSTWSALDAL
+429 AFKSLSTWSALDTL

-460 LTGLRAD
+460 LTSLRAD

-487 RLLTEFRAKAPKDPA
+487 RLLTDFRKRAPRD
-502 ATARFAA
+502 AA
-509 SIAAGKLADA
+509 STAKFVATQVGVKLADA
-519 SGVRRIGQSV
+519 SGIRRLGQTV
-529 ADRGSLARSVADLRD
+529 ADRGSLAASVTDLHD
-544 AGSQRAL
+544 PATQRAL
-551 LAGRVETM
+551 LAGRVDTM
-559 VAEIGMRLASAGKDR
+559 VTEIGLRLNTAGKDR
-574 ARAARLLNRSQHELI
+574 ARQAVLLNRSQHELI
-589 EAAKAHAEL
+589 EAARAHAEL
-598 MQWDAFADALEQVP
+598 MQWDAFTEALDAVP

-633 QHLDWYLVHGRL
+633 QHLDWHLVHGRL

-650 RAVSAGVDR
+650 RAVSASIDR
-659 LVARLRPIVPR
+659 LVARLRPAVPQ

-677 EDGHVRA
+677 EPGHVRA

-696 EAAAWFAAEA
+696 EARAWFAAEA

-711 PEQEKKPRA
+711 PEQEKKPRR

>member
-1 MVDTAPARSAARP
+1 MVDTAPAQRTTPASGSDTAPDVDAKNAAQH
-14 AGAAAPTDADA
+14 AAPNADA
-25 APAPGVVTEGAPK
+25 A
-38 PDATGDP
+38 GDP
-45 AGGTPTAGTDTDVQI
+45 AAGTPTAGTDTDVRI
-60 DVAVVQQL
+60 DVELVQEL
-68 LLGRWADDRRISRRL
+68 LLGRWAEDRRISRRL
-83 ALDPAMH
+83 ALDPAMQ
-90 KIEGMAYADARAR
+90 KIEGQPIPEHRAR
-103 TLDQLRIL
+103 VLEQLRTL
-111 VDAGAIQRPYPEEFG
+111 VDAGAIQRPYPTEFG
-126 GQSNHGG
+126 GQDNHGG
-133 NLAAFEELTTA
+133 NLAAFEELVVA

-163 HHLGTERNHR
+163 HHLGTEANHR
-173 EFLPGIVSFD
+173 EFLPGIVSFE

-203 TRATY
+203 TTATY
-208 DPETQEFEMHTPFRG
+208 DPATEEFEIHTPFRG

-234 HGKAA
+234 HGHAA
-239 VVFAKLVTQGV
+239 VVFAKLVTAGV

-272 GGEDD
+272 SGEDD
-277 GYKGGLNG
+277 GPKGGLNG

-291 HFDHVRVPRTNL
+291 AFDHVRVPRTNL

-346 VAQKIGLQIALTY
+346 VAQKIALQIALTY
-359 AAQRRQF
+359 AMQRRQF

-397 FAHEQ
+397 FAHEK

-413 RQDTPERR
+413 REDTPERR

-429 AFKSMSTWSALDAL
+429 AFKSMSTWSALDTL
-443 QECREACGGA
+443 QEAREACGGA

-502 ATARFAA
+502 STVKFVAAVAA
-509 SIAAGKLADA
+509 SKLADA
-519 SGVRRIGQSV
+519 SGIRRLGQTV
-529 ADRGSLARSVADLRD
+529 ADRGSLAASVADLQDPRT
-544 AGSQRAL
+544 QREL
-551 LAGRVETM
+551 LAGRVDTM

-589 EAAKAHAEL
+589 EASKAHAEL
-598 MQWDAFADALEQVP
+598 MQWDAFTEALDEVT

-633 QHLDWYLVHGRL
+633 QHLDWYLLHGRL

-650 RAVSAGVDR
+650 RAVSAYIDR
-659 LVARLRPIVPR
+659 LVARVRPIVPQ
-670 LLETFGY
+670 LIETFGY
-677 EDGHVRA
+677 EPGHVRA
-684 PIALGEEQARQD
+684 PIALGAEQARQD
-696 EAAAWFAAEA
+696 EARAWFAAEA

-711 PEQEKKPRA
+711 PEQEKKPRP

>member
-1 MVDTAPARSAARP
+1 MVDTAPVHSTDTPKADAAGDPAAGTP
-14 AGAAAPTDADA
+14 AGA
-25 APAPGVVTEGAPK
+25 
-38 PDATGDP
+38 
-45 AGGTPTAGTDTDVQI
+45 TDTDVRI
-60 DVAVVQQL
+60 DVDLLAEH
-68 LLGRWADDRRISRRL
+68 LLGRWAEDRRISRRL

-90 KIEGMAYADARAR
+90 KIEGLPVPEHRAR

-133 NLAAFEELTTA
+133 NLAAFEELVTA

-173 EFLPGIVSFD
+173 EFLPGIVAFD

-203 TRATY
+203 TTATY
-208 DPETQEFEMHTPFRG
+208 DASTQEFEIHTPFRG

-239 VVFAKLVTQGV
+239 VVFAKLVTAGV

-259 PLRDADGAFLPGV
+259 PLRDETGAFLPGV
-272 GGEDD
+272 SGEDD
-277 GYKGGLNG
+277 GVKGGLNG

-291 HFDHVRVPRTNL
+291 AFDHVRVPRTNL

-359 AAQRRQF
+359 AAERRQF

-397 FAHEQ
+397 FAHEK

-413 RQDTPERR
+413 REDTPQRR

-429 AFKSMSTWSALDAL
+429 AFKSMSTWSALDTL
-443 QECREACGGA
+443 QEAREACGGA

-487 RLLTEFRAKAPKDPA
+487 RLLTDFRAKAPKDPA
-502 ATARFAA
+502 ATAKFVAA
-509 SIAAGKLADA
+509 QAATKLADA
-519 SGVRRIGQSV
+519 TGLRRIGQTV
-529 ADRGSLARSVADLRD
+529 ADRGSLAASVTDLQDARTQRD
-544 AGSQRAL
+544 L
-551 LAGRVETM
+551 LAGRVDTM
-559 VAEIGMRLASAGKDR
+559 VTEIGMRLASAGKDR
-574 ARAARLLNRSQHELI
+574 ARGARLLNRSQHELI

-598 MQWDAFADALEQVP
+598 MQWDAFTEAIDEVP

-633 QHLDWYLVHGRL
+633 QHLDWYLMHGRL
-645 SAQRA
+645 TAQRA
-650 RAVSAGVDR
+650 RAVSAYIDR
-659 LVARLRPIVPR
+659 LVARIRPIIPQ
-670 LLETFGY
+670 LLDSFGY
-677 EDGHVRA
+677 EPGHVRA
-684 PIALGEEQARQD
+684 PIALGAEQARQD
-696 EAAAWFAAEA
+696 EARAWFAAEA

-711 PEQEKKPRA
+711 PEQEKKPRP

>member
-1 MVDTAPARSAARP
+1 MVDTASSTR
-14 AGAAAPTDADA
+14 AGTAAPGGSAPNADA
-25 APAPGVVTEGAPK
+25 A
-38 PDATGDP
+38 GDP
-45 AGGTPTAGTDTDVQI
+45 AGGTPTAGTDTDVRI
-60 DVAVVQQL
+60 DVDLLAEH
-68 LLGRWADDRRISRRL
+68 LLGRWAEDRRISRRL
-83 ALDPAMH
+83 VLDPALH
-90 KIEGMAYADARAR
+90 KVEGLTNHEHRVRAF
-103 TLDQLRIL
+103 DQLRIL
-111 VDAGAIQRPYPEEFG
+111 QQAGAIQRPYPPEFG
-126 GQSNHGG
+126 GQDNHGG
-133 NLAAFEELTTA
+133 NLAAFEEITTA
-144 DPSMQ
+144 DPSLQ

-173 EFLPGIVSFD
+173 EFLPGIIDFS

-203 TRATY
+203 TSATY
-208 DPETQEFEMHTPFRG
+208 DPATQEFVVHTPFRG

-234 HGKAA
+234 HGRAA
-239 VVFAKLVTQGV
+239 VVFAKLVTRGV

-259 PLRDADGAFLPGV
+259 PLRDEDGVFLPGV

-277 GYKGGLNG
+277 GVKGGLNG

-312 DGTYSSPI
+312 DGAYSSPI
-320 ASPGRRFFTMLGT
+320 DSPGRRFFTMLGT

-346 VAQKIGLQIALTY
+346 VAQKVGLQIALTY
-359 AAQRRQF
+359 AMHRRQF
-366 PTGDGTEGVLLDY
+366 PTDGGDEGVLLDY

-413 RQDTPERR
+413 RLDTPERR

-429 AFKSMSTWSALDAL
+429 AFKSMSTWSALDTL

-460 LTGLRAD
+460 LTSLRAD

-487 RLLTEFRAKAPKDPA
+487 RLLTDFRKRAPRD
-502 ATARFAA
+502 AA
-509 SIAAGKLADA
+509 STAKFVAAQVGAKLADA
-519 SGVRRIGQSV
+519 SGVRRLGQT
-529 ADRGSLARSVADLRD
+529 AKDRGSLAASVADLRD
-544 AGSQRAL
+544 PAVQRAL
-551 LAGRVETM
+551 LAGRVDTM
-559 VAEIGMRLASAGKDR
+559 VTEIGVRIGSAGKDR
-574 ARAARLLNRSQHELI
+574 ARAAKLLNRSQHELI

-598 MQWDAFADALEQVP
+598 MQWDAFTAAVDEVAP
-612 EGDTRRVLVWLRDL
+612 GDTRRVLVWLRDL

-633 QHLDWYLVHGRL
+633 QHLEWYLVHGRL
-645 SAQRA
+645 STQRA
-650 RAVSAGVDR
+650 RAVSAYADR
-659 LVARLRPIVPR
+659 LIARLRPVVPQ
-670 LLETFGY
+670 LLDSFGY
-677 EDGHVRA
+677 EPGHVRA

-696 EAAAWFAAEA
+696 EAHAWFAAER

-711 PEQEKKPRA
+711 PEQEKKPRP

>member
-1 MVDTAPARSAARP
+1 MVDTAPVHSTNTP
-14 AGAAAPTDADA
+14 KADA
-25 APAPGVVTEGAPK
+25 A
-38 PDATGDP
+38 GDP
-45 AGGTPTAGTDTDVQI
+45 AAGTPAGGTDTDVRI
-60 DVAVVQQL
+60 DVDLLAEH
-68 LLGRWADDRRISRRL
+68 LLGRWADDRRASRRL

-90 KIEGMAYADARAR
+90 KVEGMPYADARAR

-126 GQSNHGG
+126 GSSNHGG

-173 EFLPGIVSFD
+173 EFLPGIVSFE

-208 DPETQEFEMHTPFRG
+208 DPATQEFEIHTPFRG

-259 PLRDADGAFLPGV
+259 PLRDAEGAFLPGV

-346 VAQKIGLQIALTY
+346 VAQKIGLEIALTY

-397 FAHEQ
+397 FAHEK

-413 RQDTPERR
+413 REDTPQRR

-429 AFKSMSTWSALDAL
+429 AFKSMSTWSALDTL

-487 RLLTEFRAKAPKDPA
+487 RLLTDFRAKAPKDPA
-502 ATARFAA
+502 STAKFVAAQAAT
-509 SIAAGKLADA
+509 KLADA
-519 SGVRRIGQSV
+519 TGLRRLGQTMT
-529 ADRGSLARSVADLRD
+529 DRGSLAASVTDLQDARTQRD
-544 AGSQRAL
+544 L
-551 LAGRVETM
+551 LAGRVDTM
-559 VAEIGMRLASAGKDR
+559 VTEIGMRLASAGKDR
-574 ARAARLLNRSQHELI
+574 ARGARLLNRSQHELI

-598 MQWDAFADALEQVP
+598 MQWEAFTEAIDEVP
-612 EGDTRRVLVWLRDL
+612 PGDTRRVLVWLRDL

-633 QHLDWYLVHGRL
+633 QHLDWYLMHGRIT
-645 SAQRA
+645 AQRA
-650 RAVSAGVDR
+650 RAVSAYIDR
-659 LVARLRPIVPR
+659 LVARVRPVIPQ
-670 LLETFGY
+670 LLDSFGY
-677 EDGHVRA
+677 EAGHVRA
-684 PIALGEEQARQD
+684 PIALGAEQARQD
-696 EAAAWFAAEA
+696 EAQAWFAAEA

>member
-1 MVDTAPARSAARP
+1 MVDTASAQH
-14 AGAAAPTDADA
+14 T
-25 APAPGVVTEGAPK
+25 
-38 PDATGDP
+38 
-45 AGGTPTAGTDTDVQI
+45 GTPKTKRDAGEGTSSSASKNTSRNDTGANTNKHADVRI
-60 DVAVVQQL
+60 DVDMVETL
-68 LLGRWADDRRISRRL
+68 LLGRWAEDRRISRRL
-83 ALDPAMH
+83 VLDPALH
-90 KIEGMAYADARAR
+90 KTEGLGTIEHRARAFE
-103 TLDQLRIL
+103 QLQIL
-111 VDAGAIQRPYPEEFG
+111 VDAGAIQRPYPLELG
-126 GQSNHGG
+126 GQDNHGG
-133 NLAAFEELTTA
+133 NLAAFEEITTA
-144 DPSMQ
+144 DPSLQ

-163 HHLGTERNHR
+163 HHLGTARNHE
-173 EFLPGIVSFD
+173 EFLPGIIGFD

-191 ETGHGSDVQSIA
+191 ETGHGSDVQNIA
-203 TRATY
+203 TSATY
-208 DPETQEFEMHTPFRG
+208 DPATQEFVVHTPFRG

-239 VVFAKLVTQGV
+239 VVFAKLVTRGV

-259 PLRDADGAFLPGV
+259 PLRDDDGAFLPGV

-277 GYKGGLNG
+277 GVKGGLNG

-291 HFDHVRVPRTNL
+291 HFDHVRIPRTNL

-320 ASPGRRFFTMLGT
+320 DSPGRRFFTMLGT

-359 AAQRRQF
+359 AMQRRQF
-366 PTGDGTEGVLLDY
+366 PTAGGVEGVLLDY

-413 RQDTPERR
+413 RADTPERR

-429 AFKSMSTWSALDAL
+429 AFKSLSTWSALDTL

-460 LTGLRAD
+460 LTSLRAD

-487 RLLTEFRAKAPKDPA
+487 RLLTDFRKRAPRD
-502 ATARFAA
+502 AA
-509 SIAAGKLADA
+509 STAKFVAAQVGVKLADA
-519 SGVRRIGQSV
+519 SGIRRLGQTV
-529 ADRGSLARSVADLRD
+529 ADRGSLAASVTDLHD
-544 AGSQRAL
+544 PATQRAL
-551 LAGRVETM
+551 LAGRVDTM
-559 VAEIGMRLASAGKDR
+559 VTEIGLRLNTAGKDR
-574 ARAARLLNRSQHELI
+574 ARQAVLLNRSQHELI
-589 EAAKAHAEL
+589 EAARAHAEL
-598 MQWDAFADALEQVP
+598 MQWDAFTEALDAVP

-633 QHLDWYLVHGRL
+633 QHLDWHLVHGRL

-650 RAVSAGVDR
+650 RAVSASIDR
-659 LVARLRPIVPR
+659 LVARLRPVVPQ

-677 EDGHVRA
+677 EPGHVRA

-696 EAAAWFAAEA
+696 EARAWFAAEA

-711 PEQEKKPRA
+711 PEQEKKPRR